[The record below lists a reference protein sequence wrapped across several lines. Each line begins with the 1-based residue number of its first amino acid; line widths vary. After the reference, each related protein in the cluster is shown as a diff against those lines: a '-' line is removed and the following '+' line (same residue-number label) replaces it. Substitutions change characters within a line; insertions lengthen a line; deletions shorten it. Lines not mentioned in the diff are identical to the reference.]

1 MLDDLLSVQK
11 VQELH
16 CNQNNITYDF
26 EDLSSNLLL
35 QTFPRKLMMMIE
47 QEDDDIIKWTDNGE
61 AFFILD
67 TDKIT
72 KEVLPKYF
80 RQSKLAS
87 FQRQL
92 NLYGFS
98 RINKG
103 KFQGAYQ
110 NLFFKRNRKDLL
122 CNVRRLPGKGAR
134 ASKAAAYNINI
145 GNNGSNDNKN
155 NKNIKDYNDIII
167 NNKNQTSFNK
177 STASSISKFTSH
189 DTEVENENDFNR
201 ISEKKK
207 YEC

>member
-72 KEVLPKYF
+72 KEILPKYF

-103 KFQGAYQ
+103 QSQGAYQ
-110 NLFFKRNRKDLL
+110 NSFFKRNRKDLL
-122 CNVRRLPGKGAR
+122 CNVKRLPGKGAR
-134 ASKAAAYNINI
+134 ATKAAAYNIHI
-145 GNNGSNDNKN
+145 NDNDN
-155 NKNIKDYNDIII
+155 NYN
-167 NNKNQTSFNK
+167 NNNNNN
-177 STASSISKFTSH
+177 SIR
-189 DTEVENENDFNR
+189 ENDK
-201 ISEKKK
+201 IIGDKKVQLHSPK
-207 YEC
+207 VN